1 MSLFSSMSYTLRLGS
16 LLLGLSAPW
25 VMADEAALYGP
36 AAPHGSAFVRG
47 FNAANSSFDA
57 NLGPVRIND
66 LGAKS
71 SSDFAFLP
79 AGKYTVS
86 ADSKSL
92 AVKLDAERYYT
103 LVQMPDGALE
113 LVEEPPF
120 KNRQKSLL
128 RLQNLSDTALS
139 IKTADGRTEVIH
151 PVSANAR
158 GEREINPVKVR
169 LTLFAGDRKIRDL
182 DPLVL
187 ERGEVVSLFVT
198 GSADKLSPA
207 WVKRPVATN

>member
-1 MSLFSSMSYTLRLGS
+1 MSLFSSMSRTLGLGS
-16 LLLGLSAPW
+16 LLIGLFAPYA
-25 VMADEAALYGP
+25 MADEAALYGP
-36 AAPHGSAFVRG
+36 AAPYCSAFVRG
-47 FNAANSSFDA
+47 YNAANSSFDA

-66 LGAKS
+66 LGAKG

-79 AGKYTVS
+79 AGQYTAS
-86 ADSKSL
+86 AEGKNL
-92 AVKLDAERYYT
+92 PVKLDAERYYT

-128 RLQNLSDTALS
+128 RLQNLSNTALS
-139 IKTADGRTEVIH
+139 IKTADGRTEVVSA
-151 PVSANAR
+151 VSANAR
-158 GEREINPVKVR
+158 GDREINPVKVR

-198 GSADKLSPA
+198 GSADNLSPA
-207 WVKRPVATN
+207 WVKRPVAVN

>member
-36 AAPHGSAFVRG
+36 AAPYGSAFVRG

-79 AGKYTVS
+79 AGKYSV
-86 ADSKSL
+86 
-92 AVKLDAERYYT
+92 
-103 LVQMPDGALE
+103 
-113 LVEEPPF
+113 
-120 KNRQKSLL
+120 N
-128 RLQNLSDTALS
+128 
-139 IKTADGRTEVIH
+139 ADGQHCI
-151 PVSANAR
+151 ADCAAF
-158 GEREINPVKVR
+158 
-169 LTLFAGDRKIRDL
+169 FAGYEPGHRY
-182 DPLVL
+182 PP
-187 ERGEVVSLFVT
+187 GVS
-198 GSADKLSPA
+198 
-207 WVKRPVATN
+207 PVAPAAPGVVWGITKPPLRAISQTAARIASPIRPHAECRQ